1 MSIAV
6 EGLIGAGKSTVLR
19 AIRRLVTD
27 VQVFE
32 EPIETWTEVLDNFYT
47 KPREHSFLFGVTV
60 LLGFAKKATLKPPV
74 VIERSPA
81 TCRYVFN
88 QTLFNDD
95 LLSAGEWEL
104 FKELYDALTMF
115 QPTHII
121 YIAVPVDTCM
131 ERIKKRGRECE
142 KNISA
147 DYLRKLEYQ
156 YELMLRYAPVPV
168 IRIDGTASQ
177 CDIEMKV
184 ADAVKDIVSSTN
196 ESLGPATIQTRPMT
210 RT

>member
-6 EGLIGAGKSTVLR
+6 EGLIGAGKSTALR

-32 EPIETWTEVLDNFYT
+32 EPVETWTEVLDNFYK
-47 KPREHSFLFGVTV
+47 KPREYSFLFGVTV
-60 LLGFAKKATLKPPV
+60 LLGFAKKAALKPPV

-95 LLSAGEWEL
+95 LLSAAEWEL
-104 FKELYDALTMF
+104 FKDLYDSLKMI
-115 QPTHII
+115 QPTHIV
-121 YIAVPVDTCM
+121 YIEAPVEVCM
-131 ERIKKRGRECE
+131 ERIKNRGRECE
-142 KNISA
+142 KTVSA

-156 YELMLRYAPVPV
+156 YELMLRYASVPV

-177 CDIEMKV
+177 HEIEIKV
-184 ADAVKDIVSSTN
+184 AEAVRSILSTS
-196 ESLGPATIQTRPMT
+196 ESLGSASV
-210 RT
+210 